1 MSRRRTPFLVVALAI
16 LLGLAAGIAMAQERH
31 NFLSIGGVLN
41 DDAGPFYF
49 IAQGDSGNA
58 YMRAS
63 AFAAAA
69 GLDLRYDAS
78 AKRLTFSAGIREV
91 VIDATSDVADG
102 LVKRPGMVRYSGGA
116 LDSPMAILV
125 DGTSYVPITPIVAAL
140 GGDSGWHASARVVTI
155 DLPDFTAGVQLTAP
169 RVGLNDGVTRVALDL
184 PAGYAFQV
192 AVNGSSL
199 AVLLP
204 GAHAPALVR
213 DLADDP
219 NLEQVA
225 YQVLDGVVA
234 LVVRTRH
241 PLAPSGRGY
250 EVGSVPRGTNDTLY
264 VDFAPDL
271 QGGAAT
277 PMADGVTAVAPLP
290 LPAADPLAVAQA
302 PDRRY
307 TVVIDAGHGGHDPG
321 AVSSWAHEKEVVL
334 DVTLRLKALLEAQG
348 VHVIVTRGNDTF
360 LTLQERSTFAT
371 TDRNVFVSI
380 HANAADSSSAH
391 GIETWVFGRPLD
403 PALIDRAIDEN
414 GGGDVGAARTEEAA
428 RIATDIAGDI
438 LRETQLN
445 YSLALADLVQARL
458 VEATGANDRGVRQN
472 LFYVIRNSRI
482 PAILVELGFVSNPD
496 EGQKL
501 AEAEYRGD
509 LADALADGILTFLR
523 EGGTLARR

>member
-1 MSRRRTPFLVVALAI
+1 M
-16 LLGLAAGIAMAQERH
+16 GLMAGIAVAQERH
-31 NFLSIGGVLN
+31 NFLSIDGALS

-69 GLDLRYDAS
+69 GLELRYDPA

-91 VIDATSDVADG
+91 VIDATADVRDG
-102 LVKRPGMVRYSGGA
+102 LVKRAGLVRYPGGA

-125 DGTSYVPITPIVAAL
+125 DGVSYVPITPIVAAL
-140 GGDSGWHASARVVTI
+140 GGDSGWHAEARVVTI
-155 DLPDFTAGVQLTAP
+155 DLPDFAAGVQLAAP
-169 RVGLNDGVTRVALDL
+169 RIGLNDGFTRVALDV
-184 PAGYAFQV
+184 PTGHPFQV

-199 AVLLP
+199 ALLLP

-219 NLEQVA
+219 NLSQVA
-225 YQVLDGVVA
+225 FEVLDGVVA
-234 LVVRTRH
+234 LVVHTRH
-241 PLAPSGRGY
+241 PLAPTGRGY
-250 EVGSVPRGTNDTLY
+250 VVGTIPRGTTDTLY
-264 VDFAPDL
+264 IDFGPNL
-271 QGGAAT
+271 QGAAAT

-302 PDRRY
+302 PERRY

-321 AVSSWAHEKEVVL
+321 AVSSWAREKEIVL
-334 DVTLRLKALLEAQG
+334 DVTLRLKALLEAEG
-348 VHVIVTRGNDTF
+348 VLVIVTRGNDTF

-380 HANAADSSSAH
+380 HANAADSSAAH

-428 RIATDIAGDI
+428 RIASDIAGDI

-445 YSLALADLVQARL
+445 YSLALADLVQGRL
-458 VEATGANDRGVRQN
+458 IDATGANDRGVRQN

-496 EGQKL
+496 EGRRL
-501 AEAEYRGD
+501 AEARYRGD